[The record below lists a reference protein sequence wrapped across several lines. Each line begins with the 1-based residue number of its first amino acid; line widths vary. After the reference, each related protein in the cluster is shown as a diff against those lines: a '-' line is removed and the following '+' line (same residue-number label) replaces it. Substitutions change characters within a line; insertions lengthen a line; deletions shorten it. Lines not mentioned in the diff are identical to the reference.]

1 MRNQYQER
9 STVIRIIFL
18 TVGIIFIVRLA
29 FMQVFDSEYRR
40 QADRQA
46 LRPITQFPARGLIY
60 DRNGEL
66 LVYNEAVY
74 DLMVIP
80 RMTKGLD
87 TNMFCRVMGITRD
100 EFDAR
105 MRKACKYSTYSASP
119 FMKQVS
125 KEEYGSWENSLYKFR
140 GFYVQQRTL
149 RVYDKPIAAHVLG
162 YVGEVDQSE
171 IDADKF
177 YKQGDY
183 IGKSGLEKSYEEV
196 LRGIKG
202 KRIMQ
207 VDVHNREIGSYMNGA
222 YDTMAVEGGNLYTTL
237 DASLQ
242 EYAEGLMANKRGCI
256 VAIEPSTGEVLA
268 MVSAPGYDPNLLVG
282 RVRGENY
289 QMLLQDIS
297 RPLLNRALIEHYPP
311 GSIFKVAQAVTALQL
326 GVITPN
332 SGFVCDK
339 SLVGCH
345 NHPSARSVQEA
356 IKMSCNPYFYQVY
369 RRVIQ
374 QGKYKSIYKDSPYGL
389 TVWRDYMLRFGFG
402 QKMGID
408 LPASGITPGF
418 IPDTAFYNKRYGRE
432 RWAFSTI
439 YSNSIGQGE
448 VTVVPIQ
455 MANLACIVANRG
467 YYITPHLVRYYGPDS
482 VRNEEFY
489 TKHETGIN
497 KAYFDIAANGMYD
510 VVHVAGG
517 TARRAN
523 IPDIDICGKTG
534 TAQNI
539 GEDHSVF
546 ICFAPKEKPKI
557 AVAVYVEN
565 ARGGGGYWAAPIA
578 SLVIEKYIRGEVT
591 RKDVEKMYR
600 EAAPCQKDGNKD
612 RLGNTSALCRH
623 PRFWMD
629 EHLCRLLR
637 RGAHGYS

>member
-326 GVITPN
+326 GVISPN

-489 TKHETGIN
+489 KKHETGIN

-565 ARGGGGYWAAPIA
+565 ARGGGGYWAAP
-578 SLVIEKYIRGEVT
+578 
-591 RKDVEKMYR
+591 
-600 EAAPCQKDGNKD
+600 
-612 RLGNTSALCRH
+612 
-623 PRFWMD
+623 
-629 EHLCRLLR
+629 
-637 RGAHGYS
+637 